1 MSEENTNDQLEYQA
15 GTHFRDVPGRN
26 TADYLIRTAQ
36 QHHVQI
42 SMMADTKSNI
52 IITVSSIVL
61 TLALGQAGDPD
72 LRLSLLTLSV
82 FTLVALLLSILA
94 VLPKFRPVRVED
106 GPLPKY
112 FNLLFFG
119 HFSAL
124 SLDRYMHEM
133 EEVLEKDSRVYEA
146 IVKDLY
152 ELGIYLNNHKYRY
165 LRWSYIFFLAGF
177 LIAGVMQAVVLLA
190 T

>member
-1 MSEENTNDQLEYQA
+1 MSEQELEQAAA
-15 GTHFRDVPGRN
+15 GTRQRFDGVHGRN
-26 TADYLIRTAQ
+26 TADYLLRTAQ

-94 VLPKFRPVRVED
+94 VLPKFRPVKVSE

-112 FNLLFFG
+112 FNLVFFG

-124 SLDRYMHEM
+124 SLDRYMNEM
-133 EEVLEKDSRVYEA
+133 ESVLGDDRRVYET

-152 ELGIYLNNHKYRY
+152 ELGVYLNDHKYRY

-177 LIAGVMQAVVLLA
+177 LIAGLMQAVVLIA
-190 T
+190 G